1 MSETPDDRLKGAQQ
15 WQGNAGAEVELLS
28 SAATD
33 WSSGVAVNEEYRKVG
48 RFGLFIRECQILAI
62 LSASGRLPTSFVEKA
77 MQQRSGFSSELASS
91 LQSNC
96 EGPSY

>member
-15 WQGNAGAEVELLS
+15 WQGNAGADVELLS

-33 WSSGVAVNEEYRKVG
+33 WSSGVAVNEEDRKVG
-48 RFGLFIRECQILAI
+48 GLVYLSAGCQILAI

-77 MQQRSGFSSELASS
+77 MQQEWILIRTS
-91 LQSNC
+91 LES
-96 EGPSY
+96 PV